1 MTNSNNHSVDSVK
14 RIFPALA
21 LINVIF
27 YLFYTLKTN
36 HYELL
41 FVDERLLI
49 DDIYN
54 VWLFDDAFNR
64 FQNIKNNNLQNLLIF
79 LTEVAYGG
87 DLRYGRL
94 WSNIYTVFSGP
105 FLLIS
110 DQALIS
116 SSRILNVIV
125 LTLSF
130 YNLSKMF
137 VKKSNL
143 WISVLFLYSLP
154 GVEFLNRFPKP
165 ETFAL
170 LFTTFGFY
178 YLRNDRPFISIFF
191 FGVAS
196 FLKINFIIILFIC
209 VLYLLTKSKNKIL
222 FIFKSFITT
231 YLALILVNPILIVP
245 PLNIFGIQAPN
256 FYFKYFEWILSQGSY
271 GQTNIFSINYFLNWL
286 STLGKFYSVPSFIVF
301 MVLVITFIIL
311 FRFISKNKDAYSILF
326 ILISSIYFLFYMFF
340 IERQF
345 LWYINIPMIFLT
357 ITIFRNFEIK
367 KFNIKLLFT
376 IIFLTLGL
384 FSNINEHL
392 NSKVFTANY
401 KYDYENIFTEE
412 DAIRLVDN
420 VVLNISNLYEEK
432 NDEILNKVF
441 WNPNMFIPR
450 NKVTYF
456 NDFYVREYWDSLP
469 LEEILSQADFF
480 VTNEEFDN
488 FKYVKVANYFIYFK

>member
-36 HYELL
+36 QYELL

-64 FQNIKNNNLQNLLIF
+64 FQNINNNNLQNLLIF

-178 YLRNDRPFISIFF
+178 YLSEESLIFLL
-191 FGVAS
+191 
-196 FLKINFIIILFIC
+196 FLSLFI
-209 VLYLLTKSKNKIL
+209 YLS
-222 FIFKSFITT
+222 
-231 YLALILVNPILIVP
+231 
-245 PLNIFGIQAPN
+245 
-256 FYFKYFEWILSQGSY
+256 
-271 GQTNIFSINYFLNWL
+271 
-286 STLGKFYSVPSFIVF
+286 
-301 MVLVITFIIL
+301 
-311 FRFISKNKDAYSILF
+311 
-326 ILISSIYFLFYMFF
+326 
-340 IERQF
+340 
-345 LWYINIPMIFLT
+345 
-357 ITIFRNFEIK
+357 
-367 KFNIKLLFT
+367 
-376 IIFLTLGL
+376 
-384 FSNINEHL
+384 
-392 NSKVFTANY
+392 
-401 KYDYENIFTEE
+401 
-412 DAIRLVDN
+412 
-420 VVLNISNLYEEK
+420 
-432 NDEILNKVF
+432 
-441 WNPNMFIPR
+441 
-450 NKVTYF
+450 
-456 NDFYVREYWDSLP
+456 
-469 LEEILSQADFF
+469 
-480 VTNEEFDN
+480 
-488 FKYVKVANYFIYFK
+488 